1 MVVFIMGRI
10 QTSVGRVRSVVVVL
24 VLALEDFPKERLVG
38 AKLPL

>member
-10 QTSVGRVRSVVVVL
+10 QTSVVRVRSVIVVL
-24 VLALEDFPKERLVG
+24 VLALEDFPKERLVA